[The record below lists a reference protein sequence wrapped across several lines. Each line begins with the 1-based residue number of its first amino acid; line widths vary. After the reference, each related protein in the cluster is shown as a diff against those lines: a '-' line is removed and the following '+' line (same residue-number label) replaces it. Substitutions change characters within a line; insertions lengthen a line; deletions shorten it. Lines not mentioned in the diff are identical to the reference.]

1 MIAKIFEFTTSSSQ
15 GKTKSAPRSSTPTQL
30 LPTQNSAD
38 FQTTDSDE
46 EKDPV
51 RGTNLHTKMS
61 DVTSLNCFNNDKQFF
76 M

>member
-1 MIAKIFEFTTSSSQ
+1 MYKWLPKYLNSLSFPPQ

-51 RGTNLHTKMS
+51 RGTSLHTKMS
-61 DVTSLNCFNNDKQFF
+61 DVTSLNCFNND
-76 M
+76 